1 MNGFGTG
8 FSKQAIKADG
18 FSSGITLQDCVVP
31 RGIQLYL
38 DAGRPGSYSG
48 SGSTWNDIS
57 GNGKVATLYNS
68 PTFTSANGGLLTF
81 AKASFQYAETN
92 ADLGNMPTWTIEN
105 WIKLDSALV
114 AGPNAIVTNA
124 YDGVSK
130 LNYSVG
136 SMNVANTNVYA
147 AFFDAGGWHLTT
159 TGQALSLSTWYH
171 LVGTYDGAAVS
182 FYVNGALI
190 GTLSYAGTPQSGG
203 KTRIARRWDDVA
215 NDANNFVGGS
225 IPIVR
230 IYNRAFTQSE
240 VTQNFNESRGRFGI

>member
-1 MNGFGTG
+1 MNGFGVG
-8 FSKQAIKADG
+8 FSRQAIKADG
-18 FSSGITLQDCVVP
+18 FKSGILLQECVVS

-38 DAGRPGSYSG
+38 DSGRAGSYSG
-48 SGSTWNDIS
+48 SGATWVDIS
-57 GNGKVATLYNS
+57 GNGKNATLYNA
-68 PTFTSANGGLLTF
+68 PTYSSTNGGLLTF
-81 AKASFQYAETN
+81 AKASFHYAETN
-92 ADLGNMPTWTIEN
+92 ADLGNMSTWTVEN

-114 AGPNAIVTNA
+114 AGPNAIVTNQ
-124 YDGVSK
+124 YDLVSK
-130 LNYSVG
+130 LNYCIG
-136 SMNVANTNVYA
+136 SMNALNNNAYA

-171 LVGTYDGAAVS
+171 LVGTYDGATVS